1 MTEARSPQPPF
12 RSPRFEFPVVSLAK
26 KAFVTAVSSFKIDE
40 AMPDLDP
47 HPYHWRVDPYEPNRV
62 WFTVR
67 ASGTHTGTLRFNG
80 SVFPPSGKTYLGA
93 PECQSYT
100 FNSAGQC
107 TSYTGGY
114 VMDRRVGNT
123 QGLGAL
129 FGILAAL
136 GGPVLTP
143 GSPTYISLTVAN
155 SVRMGLTGAFNT
167 ATFGMFKGKEE

>member
-1 MTEARSPQPPF
+1 MHHLCPQ
-12 RSPRFEFPVVSLAK
+12 
-26 KAFVTAVSSFKIDE
+26 
-40 AMPDLDP
+40 
-47 HPYHWRVDPYEPNRV
+47 
-62 WFTVR
+62 
-67 ASGTHTGTLRFNG
+67 
-80 SVFPPSGKTYLGA
+80 TYLGA

-155 SVRMGLTGAFNT
+155 SVRMGLTGEDLHVGSDCVDCA
-167 ATFGMFKGKEE
+167 AGWVP